1 MNQRFIEL
9 GQGFGDIYELLELVS
24 SNSHRFLNAFVF
36 TAINESGAPALSVA
50 AAFSPGGAS
59 NFTPIYICREGIQPD
74 SKRLKLFEESI
85 KEIGRTPIVLDVKPS
100 YIFADTELYYN
111 HLIGILRLNHYLPPL
126 G

>member
-9 GQGFGDIYELLELVS
+9 GEGFGDIFELLELLS

-36 TAINESGAPALSVA
+36 NTITESGQPALSVA
-50 AAFSPGGAS
+50 VAFSPGGAS

-74 SKRLKLFEESI
+74 SKRLRLFEESV

-100 YIFADTELYYN
+100 YLFADTQLYFN
-111 HLIGILRLNHYLPPL
+111 HLIAILRLNHYLPPL
-126 G
+126 S